1 VTEAC
6 SYFRRAVACNPGFL
20 PARRNFHG
28 SCNLLVERWHFRM
41 LNDSVRN
48 DAYRA
53 AIIRRILQQGT
64 DSSVLDIGTGT
75 GILRSVMCLLYSLFI
90 LFGLDITEFT
100 CTCLTVADIS
110 HLLKHYGLA
119 LYAVK

>member
-1 VTEAC
+1 
-6 SYFRRAVACNPGFL
+6 
-20 PARRNFHG
+20 
-28 SCNLLVERWHFRM
+28 M

-53 AIIRRILQQGT
+53 AIIRRVLQQGT

-75 GILRSVMCLLYSLFI
+75 GILRSVMCLLYSLFS
-90 LFGLDITEFT
+90 LDITE
-100 CTCLTVADIS
+100 CTCMCLTAAVIG